1 MSVPSR
7 RAAAGVALLGL
18 LVTTAACSG
27 DDEDKDAGKLKAN
40 CTQIRCDGTRD
51 GANYKLEL
59 PPKWNGTLLIYSH
72 GYRQAQPAPPDNT
85 PVDTSASD
93 APSPEV
99 AQDLLAQG
107 YALLGSSYKS
117 NGWAV
122 LDGVEANEDLYRWF
136 LDEVGTPARTYVWG
150 HSMGGL
156 ITQTFAEKHPDWVDG
171 VIPMCG
177 VLAGTNM
184 NLDLALD
191 VTYAVKHLGIYP
203 DLKLTGYASFE
214 EAVQNFQGAYDAILA
229 ATRDV
234 TGGVPRLL
242 TVAALVDASPKT
254 KTYDA
259 HDAPSSVA
267 ALVESLVTAVG
278 YGTFARWEIEQRV
291 GGNPS
296 TNVGVVY
303 ADRIPPAERSGLLA
317 LTAGDKLDG
326 YLAELDSTERIAAD
340 AAPRKK
346 ADGLGN
352 PRGDVKDPTITLHT
366 QYDPLVLVQ
375 NERVFADRVFSSKDR
390 EADLVQLYTAP
401 PATYE
406 STPPDPNGGAPY
418 GAGHCNFTRAEHLGV
433 VALLDSWVQSGVP
446 PAAGRIAE
454 VFPAPAEGQ
463 PATHGISTSVFP
475 PAWPAA
481 AAS

>member
-1 MSVPSR
+1 MLAVV
-7 RAAAGVALLGL
+7 AVVAAGVLASCGKGE
-18 LVTTAACSG
+18 A
-27 DDEDKDAGKLKAN
+27 KGKLKSD
-40 CTQIRCDGTRD
+40 CSKVRCEGVRG
-51 GANYKLEL
+51 GASYKLKL
-59 PPKWNGTLLIYSH
+59 PSVPWNGTLMIYSH
-72 GYRQAQPAPPDNT
+72 GYRQAKPAPPANA
-85 PVDTSASD
+85 PVDTSAAN
-93 APSPEV
+93 APSPSIE
-99 AQDLLAQG
+99 QKLLDQG
-107 YALLGSSYKS
+107 FALIGSSYKS

-122 LDGVEANEDLYRWF
+122 QDGVEANEDLHKWF
-136 LDEVGTPARTYVWG
+136 LEELGTPEHVYVWG
-150 HSMGGL
+150 HSLGGL
-156 ITQTFAEKHPDWVDG
+156 ITQTLAEKHPDWVDG

-191 VTYAVKHLGIYP
+191 VTYAIKHLGIYP

-229 ATRDV
+229 ATRDL
-234 TGGVPRLL
+234 TAGVPRLL
-242 TVAALVDASPKT
+242 TVAAIVDASPKT

-259 HDAPSSVA
+259 HDPPSSVG

-278 YGTFARWEIEQRV
+278 YGTYGRWEIEQRV

-296 TNVGVVY
+296 TNVGTVY
-303 ADRIPPAERSGLLA
+303 VDRVPAAERTGLLA

-326 YLAELDSTERIAAD
+326 YLAELDGRERIAAD
-340 AAPRKK
+340 AAARKK
-346 ADGLGN
+346 ADALGN
-352 PRGDVKDPTITLHT
+352 PRGAVKDPTITLHT

-375 NERVFADRVFSSKDR
+375 NERVFADRVFRSKDR
-390 EADLVQLYTAP
+390 EADLVQLYSAP
-401 PATYE
+401 PEKYE
-406 STPPDPNGGAPY
+406 STPPDPNGGAPF
-418 GAGHCNFTRAEHLGV
+418 GAGHCNFTEAEHLGV

-454 VFPAPAEGQ
+454 VFPPAVPGQ

-475 PAWPAA
+475 PPWPAP